1 MHFIQTQ
8 ALIVSLTAICT
19 VAAADMLT
27 AFTLPLLISKP
38 DVSIQVLPLGSVF
51 SSDERNTTVDDF
63 DTEAFVAT
71 SANTKEPTY
80 DLDEQPE
87 YCPNEH
93 DTLMCRNCG
102 GHIYFYYE
110 EHNYY
115 DARCK
120 GVRWSSVFARP
131 RITN

>member
-1 MHFIQTQ
+1 MHFIKTQ
-8 ALIVSLTAICT
+8 ALILSLTT
-19 VAAADMLT
+19 VCAVTAADILT
-27 AFTLPLLISKP
+27 AFTLPLLLSKS

-51 SSDERNTTVDDF
+51 SSVEGNTTVDTSDP
-63 DTEAFVAT
+63 EAFVAT

-80 DLDEQPE
+80 GLDEQPE

-93 DTLMCRNCG
+93 DTLMCRDCG
-102 GHIYFYYE
+102 GHIYFFYG

-120 GVRWSSVFARP
+120 GVRYSSVVARLQ
-131 RITN
+131 ITN

>member
-1 MHFIQTQ
+1 
-8 ALIVSLTAICT
+8 
-19 VAAADMLT
+19 MLT

-51 SSDERNTTVDDF
+51 GSDERNTTVDDF

-93 DTLMCRNCG
+93 DTLMCRDCG

-120 GVRWSSVFARP
+120 GVWHSSVVARP
-131 RITN
+131 QITN